1 MSKSKLSVEKT
12 PQTQQANPSHK
23 ALQPQKHKKMKV
35 ILGQYLR
42 QKTECE
48 YLYEK
53 IRSKREDMQTLKA
66 VTADSV
72 ARHGNEVSDYV
83 EKAIEQIDGLIT
95 YYAKMVVQ
103 REESERQVLSMIER
117 ISDSD
122 AYLVIYLHY
131 IQGVSFE
138 EIPQRLLISQ
148 RSMWNRYRNALDFL
162 CADPDNTAD

>member
-1 MSKSKLSVEKT
+1 MNKSNLSAEKT
-12 PQTQQANPSHK
+12 PQTQQAKPSHK
-23 ALQPQKHKKMKV
+23 ALQAKKHKKIKAM
-35 ILGQYLR
+35 LGQYLR

-53 IRSKREDMQTLKA
+53 IRSKHEDMQTLKA

-72 ARHGNEVSDYV
+72 GRHGNEVSDYV

-103 REESERQVLSMIER
+103 REESERRVLSMIEQ
-117 ISDSD
+117 ITDPD

-131 IQGVSFE
+131 IEGLPFS
-138 EIPQRLLISQ
+138 EIPQRLALSE
-148 RSMWNRYRNALDFL
+148 RCMWNRYRSALDSL
-162 CADPDNTAD
+162 CVCQENTAD